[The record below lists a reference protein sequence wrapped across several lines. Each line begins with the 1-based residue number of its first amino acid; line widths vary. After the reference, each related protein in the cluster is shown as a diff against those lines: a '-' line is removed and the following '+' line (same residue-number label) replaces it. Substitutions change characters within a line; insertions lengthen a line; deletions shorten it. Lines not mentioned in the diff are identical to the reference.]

1 MERKTKGKTK
11 PSFLEIS
18 SYDCNLCCCV
28 ISMNNWRY
36 PIFRFVVL
44 GKLCAP
50 ISIIIIII
58 IVFFVIIE
66 IKDPP
71 S

>member
-1 MERKTKGKTK
+1 
-11 PSFLEIS
+11 
-18 SYDCNLCCCV
+18 
-28 ISMNNWRY
+28 MNNWRY

-58 IVFFVIIE
+58 IIIFFVIIE
-66 IKDPP
+66 TKDPP